1 MNIRGYEDFS
11 TPKDTIA
18 KIVSVG
24 DCGYYASI
32 DTLRLA
38 CLLLPITRFSMK
50 RKFTRRELITRSA
63 AIAGGLIL
71 TQEAMQGAE
80 AKSPHADAPKK
91 DAIGFGGV
99 PPLGPDDRL
108 RHLLKPYDLVKLN
121 VLGINYC
128 ENLLDMR
135 LNVTSYTH
143 LGYNSPSSDAWHLQ
157 FPDDAARFL
166 EGLAWED
173 EYSPVVRLETA
184 RRIVKGLLAAK
195 IPGAVTE
202 SYFRHRSGG
211 KTFLIFDDPASK
223 DGRVLL
229 SMWGD
234 SVTGSVQVGFRVSQ
248 DGEWREMSAFH
259 FTPAPNDP
267 LDAHMARDADGGR
280 YWNESPMVLHRK
292 YEANDASAMVE
303 FIGRYWLSDENKPLE
318 FGYTVKGAEKMQV
331 VVGEPGAPIPV
342 LGDDHIPTTV
352 HLPDR
357 KTTYR
362 SDRDGDVTLP
372 EPNYNYLILTKPG
385 AWGATGYSTAL
396 LVMWDGKPEKV
407 EVIADKGYGEVRVI
421 YAGASGKVW
430 INPYNWLDDRD
441 MDILFRSAEGFLT
454 HGEMPQNGF
463 PTQQLLNAIPSGLA
477 AGAYLLTKYRD
488 PMAHTA
494 RINSIRAVDRLFEA
508 EDEGKTLVRVFFTVK
523 AAAWMVKCAKELKD
537 KTMAAHYTVFVE
549 RAMRRMCSEKY
560 GYDGTGWAGG
570 WDHFN
575 SMKAC
580 RLAYDATG
588 NKDYL
593 RIFDRAMTVYTI
605 DADGIYRY
613 GKKMD
618 APGGFDTYSGSLPLA
633 VWGNA
638 GRMDWVKLLINLDVP
653 NGWNDP
659 SLPVKDTWNDA
670 GAGPWAQDDANPEFV
685 GYSLRGAKIPRAK
698 KYILPT
704 GSFPDYHDSG
714 RVEITR
720 KPMVINPF
728 FLPGEGNP
736 RVIDANNIPPAIP
749 VERIVVTPGTES
761 ERRYAMRLS
770 GETLGKRRTCLG
782 GDIPLVY
789 RFETLGATGLGVDL
803 RIKGDGFQLQVS
815 PDGERWFTRLDTWD
829 PDFAEEST
837 DISFLSGSEEEL
849 AVLENIAPPDDTA
862 YLVNPGDSSLERGHC
877 RYVSP
882 GNSIVYSLH
891 APGAELCRLEM
902 MMGNGYRV
910 DLSRDG
916 GNWHAGVASA
926 DPGSPSEKAG
936 ADSAVIRMLDA
947 TPWLNRGALYVRL
960 SDTDDSSRFAGKP
973 AFLRRM
979 TMYGVYRTGKVWVR
993 LRNTTPENSF
1003 TLERLTLRRWR

>member
-1 MNIRGYEDFS
+1 MRR
-11 TPKDTIA
+11 
-18 KIVSVG
+18 KI
-24 DCGYYASI
+24 
-32 DTLRLA
+32 
-38 CLLLPITRFSMK
+38 
-50 RKFTRRELITRSA
+50 TRREMIARSA

-71 TQEAMQGAE
+71 SPEATQGAE
-80 AKSPHADAPKK
+80 TKSARATTSRNEV
-91 DAIGFGGV
+91 IGFGGA

-108 RHLLKPYDLVKLN
+108 RRLLKPYNLVKLN

-143 LGYNSPSSDAWHLQ
+143 LGFNSPSSDAWHLQ
-157 FPDDAARFL
+157 FPDDVARFL

-211 KTFLIFDDPASK
+211 KTFLIFNDPASK

-234 SVTGSVQVGFRVSQ
+234 SVTGSVQVGFRISQ
-248 DGEWREMSAFH
+248 TGRLREMSEFH
-259 FTPAPNDP
+259 FTQDPNDP
-267 LDAHMARDADGGR
+267 LDAHVARDANGGR
-280 YWNESPMVLHRK
+280 YWNESPMVLKRK
-292 YEANDASAMVE
+292 YEANDSSATVE
-303 FIGRYWLSDENKPLE
+303 FTGKYWLSDENMPLE
-318 FGYTVKGAEKMQV
+318 FGYTVQGADKMQV
-331 VVGEPGAPIPV
+331 VVGEPGAPIPL
-342 LGDDHIPTTV
+342 LGDYHIPTTL

-362 SDRDGDVTLP
+362 SDRDGNVSLTRPDYQYV
-372 EPNYNYLILTKPG
+372 ILTKPG

-396 LVMWDGKPEKV
+396 LVMWEGKPESV
-407 EVIADKGYGEVRVI
+407 EAIADKGYGEIRVT
-421 YAGASGKVW
+421 YPGNSGKVW

-441 MDILFRSAEGFLT
+441 MDILFRSAEGFLI
-454 HGEMPQNGF
+454 HGSMPQNGF
-463 PTQQLLNAIPSGLA
+463 PTQQLLNAIPAGLA
-477 AGAYLLTKYRD
+477 SGAYLLSKYRD

-494 RINSIRAVDRLFEA
+494 RVNAMRAVDRLFTA
-508 EDEGKTLVRVFFTVK
+508 EEEGKSLVRVFFTVK

-537 KTMAAHYTVFVE
+537 KAMADHFTAYVK
-549 RAMRRMCSEKY
+549 RAMNRMCSAKY

-605 DADGIYRY
+605 DANGIYRY

-638 GRMDWVKLLINLDVP
+638 GKLDWVKLLINLDVP

-685 GYSLRGAKIPRAK
+685 GYSLRGAKIPRTR

-704 GSFPDYHDSG
+704 GSFPDYDAAG
-714 RVEITR
+714 KVAITR
-720 KPMVINPF
+720 KPLVINPF
-728 FLPGEGNP
+728 FLPGSGEP
-736 RVIDANNIPPAIP
+736 RIIEANDIHSAIP
-749 VERIVVTPGTES
+749 VKEISVTPGGEGES
-761 ERRYAMRLS
+761 KHGSHLS
-770 GETLGKRRTCLG
+770 GKVTDGRRHCTG
-782 GDIPLVY
+782 RDEPLVY
-789 RFETLGATGLGVDL
+789 QFDTTGATGLGIDL

-837 DISFLSGSEEEL
+837 DISFLTGCEEEL
-849 AVLENIAPPDDTA
+849 TVPLNIAPPEDA
-862 YLVNPGDSSLERGHC
+862 AFLVNPGDSNVRRERC
-877 RYVSP
+877 RYVS
-882 GNSIVYSLH
+882 GGGAIVYMLPT
-891 APGAELCRLEM
+891 PGLVRGWMEIM
-902 MMGNGYRV
+902 IGNGYRV

-916 GNWHAGVASA
+916 GNWSPRISSD

-936 ADSAVIRMLDA
+936 ADAAVIRMMDA
-947 TPWLNRGALYVRL
+947 SPWLNQGVLYVRL
-960 SDTDDSSRFAGKP
+960 SDTGDSTRFDGKP
-973 AFLRRM
+973 AFLRRI
-979 TMYGVYRTGKVWVR
+979 TLHGVYRARRVWVR
-993 LRNTTPENSF
+993 LCNVSLRNSF
-1003 TLERLTLRRWR
+1003 ALERLTLRRWS

>member
-1 MNIRGYEDFS
+1 
-11 TPKDTIA
+11 
-18 KIVSVG
+18 
-24 DCGYYASI
+24 
-32 DTLRLA
+32 
-38 CLLLPITRFSMK
+38 MK
-50 RKFTRRELITRSA
+50 RKITRREMITRSA

-71 TQEAMQGAE
+71 TQDAMRGAE
-80 AKSPHADAPKK
+80 AKTASASVSRKE
-91 DAIGFGGV
+91 AIGFGGV

-108 RHLLKPYDLVKLN
+108 RHLLKPYNLVKLN

-143 LGYNSPSSDAWHLQ
+143 LGFNSPSSDAWHLQ
-157 FPDDAARFL
+157 FPDDVARFL

-211 KTFLIFDDPASK
+211 KTFLIFNDPESK
-223 DGRVLL
+223 EGRVLL

-248 DGEWREMSAFH
+248 NAKWREMAEFH
-259 FTPAPNDP
+259 FTPTPNDP
-267 LDAHMARDADGGR
+267 LDAHVARDANGGR
-280 YWNESPMVLHRK
+280 FWNESPMILRRK
-292 YEANDASAMVE
+292 YEANDTSSAVE
-303 FIGRYWLSDENKPLE
+303 FTGRYWLSDENKPLE
-318 FGYTVKGAEKMQV
+318 FGYSAEGADRVQV
-331 VVGEPGAPIPV
+331 VVGEPGEPIPV
-342 LGDDHIPTTV
+342 LGDYRIPTTL

-362 SDRDGDVTLP
+362 SDRDGDVSLP
-372 EPNYNYLILTKPG
+372 YPDYHYVILTKPG

-396 LVMWDGKPEKV
+396 LVMWDGQPEKV
-407 EVIADKGYGEVRVI
+407 EVIADKGYGEIRVI
-421 YAGASGKVW
+421 YPSKSGKVW
-430 INPYNWLDDRD
+430 INPYNWMDDRD

-454 HGEMPQNGF
+454 HGSMPQNGF
-463 PTQQLLNAIPSGLA
+463 PTQQLLNAIPAGLA

-494 RINSIRAVDRLFEA
+494 RVNAMRAVDRLFAA
-508 EDEGKTLVRVFFTVK
+508 EDEGKALVRVFFTVK

-537 KTMAAHYTVFVE
+537 KSMAAHFTTYVK
-549 RAMRRMCSEKY
+549 RAMNRMCSAKY

-588 NKDYL
+588 NRDYL
-593 RIFDRAMTVYTI
+593 RIFHRAMTVYTI
-605 DADGIYRY
+605 DADGIYRN
-613 GKKMD
+613 GKKME

-638 GRMDWVKLLINLDVP
+638 GKMDWVKLLINLDVP

-659 SLPVKDTWNDA
+659 TLPVKDTWNDA

-685 GYSLRGAKIPRAK
+685 GFSLRGARIPRRK

-704 GSFPDYHDSG
+704 ACFPIYDASG

-720 KPMVINPF
+720 KPLVINPF
-728 FLPGEGNP
+728 LLTGAGEP
-736 RVIDANNIPPAIP
+736 RVIEAKEVPRAIP
-749 VERIVVTPGTES
+749 VEEIVVSPGTES
-761 ERRYAMRLS
+761 ERRNAVRLS
-770 GETLGKRRTCLG
+770 GETKEGRRLCAG
-782 GDIPLVY
+782 NDEPLVF
-789 RFETLGATGLGVDL
+789 RFDAAGAAGLGIDL

-815 PDGERWFTRLDTWD
+815 PDGVRWFTRLDTWD
-829 PDFAEEST
+829 PDFAEESA
-837 DISFLSGSEEEL
+837 DISFLAGSEEEL
-849 AVLENIAPPDDTA
+849 AVPLDIAPPGDTA
-862 YLVNPGDSSLERGHC
+862 YLVNPGNSNVEREHC
-877 RYVSP
+877 RYLSP
-882 GNSIVYSLH
+882 GSAIVYLLR
-891 APGAELCRLEM
+891 APNTAKCWLEM
-902 MMGNGYRV
+902 MAGNGYSV

-916 GNWHAGVASA
+916 GNWSPRVSSA

-936 ADSAVIRMLDA
+936 TDAAVIRMLDA
-947 TPWLNRGALYVRL
+947 TPWLHRGALYVKV
-960 SDTDDSSRFAGKP
+960 SDTGDSSRFDGKP

-979 TMYGVYRTGKVWVR
+979 TLHGIYRASRVWVR
-993 LRNTTPENSF
+993 LHNVTARNSF
-1003 TLERLTLRRWR
+1003 ALERLTLRRWR